1 MGGVEVGVLGTAV
14 VTTAGARR
22 ELGAAKHR
30 ALLSILA
37 LRRGQRVPTDT
48 IVAALWGER
57 PPAGAAGTLQGYVAD
72 LRRVLEPHRAPREAP
87 TVLVTVPGGYS
98 LHLDARSVDAAR
110 FEADVRRAAL
120 LLDVIPHP
128 LRPVVS
134 GEQRTAV
141 TTARDLLDDALAL
154 WRGDPLCDLGSDL
167 ELEVERDRLR
177 ALRLDA
183 EVLRLT
189 ALLALGGHATAV
201 TDLERVARGNPWNE
215 RVWGLWAI
223 ALAGSGR
230 QAEALACLR
239 QLRTSLSDE
248 LGIDP
253 SVELRDL
260 ETAIIRQELP
270 RPQEAPPVSSPVED
284 RAAAEHEDELRT
296 LGDILG
302 LAARNAAQLVHLT
315 GEGGSGKTRLV
326 RQAEELAGDRGFA
339 VARVACGRER
349 RGNDGWAWRQLV
361 AALADVAG
369 RQGDDPLG
377 LMTAVGARTPL
388 LVVVEDVQW
397 ADEATLRAVRDL
409 VANRPAG
416 PFVLLLT
423 QRLAPTGSPAM
434 GDLLD
439 TLARAHGVH
448 LPLAGRE
455 PERAERVAAD
465 PGSPARAAV
474 AECLHGL
481 PPGTLALLG
490 GASLLERTF
499 DADLLAHA
507 ADLRLASTRD
517 LLAPATAAG
526 ILRAEP
532 GDRYTFRQDAVRDV
546 LASALTPLP
555 RARWHANFA
564 RVLEQRSGLDRPD
577 RRTAMARHWRAAGY
591 AFTAQAWRA
600 TAKAAQRA
608 LADGHPAEA
617 AVLLGEAARAQR
629 WDRTA
634 TADDARHLDTLEAL
648 VAAVPV
654 GRPPGRASGD
664 GPLRTA

>member
-37 LRRGQRVPTDT
+37 LRRGQRVPTDA
-48 IVAALWGER
+48 IVAALWGDD
-57 PPAGAAGTLQGYVAD
+57 PPAGATGTLQGYVAD

-98 LHLDARSVDAAR
+98 LHLDAGSVDAAR

-134 GEQRTAV
+134 GAQRMAV

-239 QLRTSLSDE
+239 QLRASLSDE

-270 RPQEAPPVSSPVED
+270 RSQEPASTGPAPVED
-284 RAAAEHEDELRT
+284 RAPTEHEDELRT

-315 GEGGSGKTRLV
+315 GEGGAGKTRIV
-326 RQAEELAGDRGFA
+326 RQAQELAVDRGFA
-339 VARVACGRER
+339 VAGVACARER
-349 RGNDGWAWRQLV
+349 RGTEGWAWQQLV
-361 AALADVAG
+361 AALADLAG
-369 RQGDDPLG
+369 RGDDETLG
-377 LMTAVGARTPL
+377 LMAAVGARTPL
-388 LVVVEDVQW
+388 LVVIEDVQW

-434 GDLLD
+434 SDLLD
-439 TLARAHGVH
+439 ALARAHGVH

-455 PERAERVAAD
+455 PGGPEVAAD
-465 PGSPARAAV
+465 PASPARAAV

-481 PPGTLALLG
+481 LPGTLALLG

-507 ADLRLASTRD
+507 ADLRLAATRE

-532 GDRYTFRQDAVRDV
+532 RDRYTFRQDAVRDV

-600 TAKAAQRA
+600 TAKAAQLA

-634 TADDARHLDTLEAL
+634 TADDARHLDTIEAL
-648 VAAVPV
+648 VAAVSG
-654 GRPPGRASGD
+654 GRSPGRASGD